1 MKKLLIQ
8 QSLAPLFL
16 LIFVKNFNISSINE
30 TYFYVVNCIKD
41 HTNILSFS
49 SNITLSMIVVA
60 CLFAVIKGLV
70 AYVKLPYAERY
81 DFSSSGQKIKIIN
94 YTTNESM
101 TFFSAYII
109 PMILDLES
117 YNNQLVFI
125 ILVFLLRILLS
136 KTNMFYANPIL
147 TILGYSSFRFV
158 YTNRKMTKTTDFI
171 GLTRGL
177 IDSNKIIKSK
187 QISENV
193 FFIFNE

>member
-16 LIFVKNFNISSINE
+16 LILIKNFDISAINE
-30 TYFYVVNCIKD
+30 TYLYIASCIRD
-41 HTNILSFS
+41 YTNILSFS
-49 SNITLSMIVVA
+49 SNITLSIILTI

-81 DFSSSGQKIKIIN
+81 NFSSSGQKIKIIG

-101 TFFSAYII
+101 TFFSAYIM
-109 PMILDLES
+109 PMILDLEN
-117 YNNQLVFI
+117 YNNQCVFI

-147 TILGYSSFRFV
+147 TILGYSSFRFT
-158 YTNRKMTKTTDFI
+158 YTHKKMIDTNNFI
-171 GLTRGL
+171 GLTRGFF
-177 IDSNKIIKSK
+177 DSNRIIKSK
-187 QISENV
+187 QISEKV
-193 FFIFNE
+193 FLIFNE